1 MGAEWAGLGGRSP
14 PRVVQSQGEGALT
27 DHNGL
32 DGPAEGEVVA
42 DPRRWAILA
51 VLCLSL
57 LIVGIDG
64 TIVNVAL
71 PSLVRELGASSSQLQ
86 WIVDAYTLVFASF
99 LLLAGSLGDR
109 YGRRTALTVGI
120 VIFGAGSLAS
130 ALVGSAGALILTR
143 AVQGFGAAF
152 IMPATLSILTN
163 VFSPEERPRAIGI
176 WAGVSGLGVAIGPI
190 TGGYLL
196 GHFWWGSIFL
206 VNVPVIAVA
215 LVAGAILV
223 PNSKDPESPPLD
235 YVGAGLSV
243 TTLLAILY
251 GIIEGPSNGW
261 TSPLIVGAFV
271 VGAVLLAAFIQWER
285 SREFPLLDV
294 RFFANPRFSAA
305 SVAVTLVFFSMFGA
319 LFFLSQYLQFV
330 LGYDALQ
337 SGVRLLPIAV
347 ALMVGAPLSS
357 KLVSMFGTKVVVT
370 IGLVLVAVAMLVM
383 SRVSTTS
390 GYPLVAVVLVIVG
403 MGMALAMAPATD
415 SIMGSLPP
423 EKAGVGSAVNDTTR
437 EIGGALGVAILGSIL
452 SSVYRKEIT
461 RSSVYQ
467 LAQKASPAGAA
478 AIRDSVGAAAEVA
491 KQLPADVAK
500 TLTASLDHAF
510 VHALD
515 RTVFVGAGI
524 ALLGALVSAVF
535 LPSHAEPATAGDEGV
550 EDLIR
555 VTARNLSSDSRPP
568 RDLAGAAL
576 QSLAE
581 AGFSSLTFHG
591 VATRA
596 GISTETLGRYWSS
609 KVDLVAD
616 ALRSVTIERELPDTG
631 SFRGDCTT
639 YLRETSADL
648 TDPRLGPVIGG
659 LIGEAAKNPELGDGL
674 RERMLRPRRAAF
686 DELIA
691 RADARGELRDAVD
704 RDVLVDLLVGP
715 LIYRIVVT
723 GEPVGTLVAD
733 DILEVV
739 LAGALVGGPGS
750 ATDSPA

>member
-1 MGAEWAGLGGRSP
+1 
-14 PRVVQSQGEGALT
+14 VT
-27 DHNGL
+27 DVDL
-32 DGPAEGEVVA
+32 AAPADSEVVA

-71 PSLVRELGASSSQLQ
+71 PSFVRELGASSSQLQ

-99 LLLAGSLGDR
+99 LLLAGSMGDR
-109 YGRRTALTVGI
+109 YGRRTALTAGI

-130 ALVGSAGALILTR
+130 ALVASPGALILTR
-143 AVQGFGAAF
+143 ALQGFGAAF

-163 VFSPEERPRAIGI
+163 VFSPQERPRAIGI

-215 LVAGAILV
+215 LVAGVVLV
-223 PNSKDPESPPLD
+223 PNSRDPEAPPLD
-235 YVGAGLSV
+235 YVGAALSV
-243 TTLLAILY
+243 LMLLGLLY
-251 GIIEGPSNGW
+251 GIIEGPSKGW
-261 TSPLIVGAFV
+261 TSTPVVFAFV
-271 VGAVLLAAFIQWER
+271 VGVVLLGAFIQWER

-294 RFFANPRFSAA
+294 TFFANPRFSAA

-319 LFFLSQYLQFV
+319 LFFVSQYLQFV

-337 SGVRLLPIAV
+337 SGVRLLPIAF

-357 KLVSMFGTKVVVT
+357 KLVSVFGTKVVVT
-370 IGLVLVAVAMLVM
+370 FGLVLVAVAMLVL
-383 SRVSTTS
+383 SGVSVTS
-390 GYPLVAVVLVIVG
+390 GYPLVGLVLIIVG
-403 MGMALAMAPATD
+403 VGMALAMAPATD

-437 EIGGALGVAILGSIL
+437 EVGGALGVAILGSIM
-452 SSVYRKEIT
+452 SSVYRKEVT
-461 RSSVYQ
+461 GSRVYQ
-467 LAQKASPAGAA
+467 VARQASPQGAA
-478 AIRDSVGAAAEVA
+478 AIRDSVGAAAQVA
-491 KQLPADVAK
+491 KQLPADAAK
-500 TLTASLDHAF
+500 TLTAAVDQAF

-524 ALLGALVSAVF
+524 ALLGAIVAAVF
-535 LPSHAEPATAGDEGV
+535 LPANAEPATV
-550 EDLIR
+550 EDQEVHGLIR
-555 VTARNLSSDSRPP
+555 QTARNLSGDSRPP
-568 RDLAGAAL
+568 RDLIGAAL

-616 ALRSVTIERELPDTG
+616 ALRSVTLDRDLPDTG
-631 SFRGDCTT
+631 SFRGDCSI

-648 TDPRLGPVIGG
+648 TDPQLRPIIGG
-659 LIGEAAKNPELGDGL
+659 LIGEAAKDPDLAAAL
-674 RERMLRPRRAAF
+674 RERMLRPGQAAF
-686 DELIA
+686 EELIA
-691 RADARGELRDAVD
+691 RADARGELREGIDHEI
-704 RDVLVDLLVGP
+704 LVDLLVGP
-715 LIYRIVVT
+715 LIYRLVVT
-723 GEPVGTLVAD
+723 GEPVGVLVAD
-733 DILEVV
+733 DVLDVV
-739 LAGALVGGPGS
+739 LAGSLVEDAGRPAKRPAAKRPPAKR
-750 ATDSPA
+750 ATKR